1 MGGPHKITHTHIR
14 RERDRR
20 RTTRNVRAVGRGGER
35 EWGKE
40 EKFGE
45 KKDKYR

>member
-35 EWGKE
+35 VGE
-40 EKFGE
+40 EKEFGE
-45 KKDKYR
+45 KG